1 MIRNSSDEYQKEVL
15 SCALALKTLRQSEF
29 VTALSLK
36 TDDNEFGKD
45 LSKAYDAIVGAG
57 EKSKEKKETKETK
70 EKDPSELKVEEKVEL
85 LADAIVIMMEKI
97 AVAEAN
103 IKKLQKARR

>member
-45 LSKAYDAIVGAG
+45 LSKAYDAIVG
-57 EKSKEKKETKETK
+57 KNSKETKETK